1 MRERSDRRLAL
12 RQEAIVQDEQRIRLK
27 PTSPAARQWN
37 VAPGAEGTVL
47 CRYRILGKDS
57 AAADRLDVRFGPQ
70 LVVWGAPA
78 AEFEAIGPTQPSPK
92 SH

>member
-12 RQEAIVQDEQRIRLK
+12 REEAIVQDKQRIRLK
-27 PTSPAARQWN
+27 PTSPAAREWN
-37 VAPGAEGTVL
+37 VPPGAEGTVL
-47 CRYRILGKDS
+47 CRYRILGANS
-57 AAADRLDVRFGPQ
+57 AAADRLDVRFGPR

-78 AEFEAIGPTQPSPK
+78 AEFEAITQPTLK